1 MENSVVV
8 HNDDGWNQRV
18 NMLAWK
24 LQYEQPIDK
33 SDPNFNQHE
42 LIAAKILLKTAV
54 NLNDDAMADTPRV
67 KSNNF

>member
-24 LQYEQPIDK
+24 FQYEQPIDK
-33 SDPNFNQHE
+33 SDPNFNPHE